1 MGEAAIKGWWAT
13 PLVAAAAVVGNN
25 RAWFVR
31 FAGLL
36 LLAEA
41 VLNALII
48 RFVPCTIWP
57 LLILPLIPSHN
68 TRWWRCNALP

>member
-1 MGEAAIKGWWAT
+1 MRKTTNKCIFDIFKKDKMGEAAIKGQRWWAT

-25 RAWFVR
+25 RAWFVQ

-48 RFVPCTIWP
+48 RFVPCTVP
-57 LLILPLIPSHN
+57 PS
-68 TRWWRCNALP
+68 

>member
-1 MGEAAIKGWWAT
+1 MGEAAIKGQRWWAT

-25 RAWFVR
+25 RAWFVQ
-31 FAGLL
+31 FTGLL

-48 RFVPCTIWP
+48 RFVPCTMA
-57 LLILPLIPSHN
+57 LLNFATDSLL
-68 TRWWRCNALP
+68 TRQDGGEAP

>member
-1 MGEAAIKGWWAT
+1 MGEAAIKGQRWWAT

-25 RAWFVR
+25 RAWFVQ

-57 LLILPLIPSHN
+57 S
-68 TRWWRCNALP
+68 